1 MLNQEALYKQKFN
14 KIRYTQP
21 DLMNVMQGYVDTF
34 NRKHNQNIELE
45 RVQTL
50 FYTGVS
56 KTTLSKTDT
65 GFVIKNGVI
74 DVNSWM
80 STFRQKSPTIY
91 DMVSAVHLINH
102 ELHHVYDTATGAKG
116 CPLSDRKQ
124 YQMAHYT
131 TKKIVNFYNFLYCF
145 LLTCDILFNINNS
158 FKIDKNNN

>member
-21 DLMNVMQGYVDTF
+21 DLMNAMQGYVDTF
-34 NRKHNQNIELE
+34 NRKYNQNIELE

-56 KTTLSKTDT
+56 KTPLSKTDT

-80 STFRQKSPTIY
+80 STFRQKSSTIY

-102 ELHHVYDTATGAKG
+102 ELHHVYDVATGAKG

-124 YQMAHYT
+124 YQWLIILLRKLSIFT
-131 TKKIVNFYNFLYCF
+131 IFCIVFC
-145 LLTCDILFNINNS
+145 
-158 FKIDKNNN
+158 